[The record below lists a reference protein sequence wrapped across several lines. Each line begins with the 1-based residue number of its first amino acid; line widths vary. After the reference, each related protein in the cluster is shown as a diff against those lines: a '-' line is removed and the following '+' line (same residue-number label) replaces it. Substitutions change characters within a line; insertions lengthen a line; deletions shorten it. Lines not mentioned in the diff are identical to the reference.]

1 MSAETMGGGLVT
13 AAGARGGAG
22 SCWGRR
28 GMFGEAAVEMARG
41 LLKVEFRR
49 KGCLLAAVDD
59 EREVRVDDEDERLGE
74 VSKSE
79 G

>member
-1 MSAETMGGGLVT
+1 
-13 AAGARGGAG
+13 
-22 SCWGRR
+22 
-28 GMFGEAAVEMARG
+28 MFGEAAVEMARG
-41 LLKVEFRR
+41 LLKVEVRR